1 MKISNQRMINSE
13 IASMYFQ
20 ELNLEIVR
28 YWLNMWV
35 KIVKETFKLCYASI
49 FVVVTM
55 I

>member
-1 MKISNQRMINSE
+1 MKISKERMINSE
-13 IASMYFQ
+13 VASMYFQ

-35 KIVKETFKLCYASI
+35 KIVRETFKLCYASI
-49 FVVVTM
+49 FVVLSM